1 MQHDLK
7 LSHNIYKDAKRGTY
21 YFRIKYYEKTGE
33 RKEIKRTGYKQRKE
47 AVRACNAYMDEI
59 EGIGKI
65 NQLPFDELVQEYV
78 EWYSAR
84 RKASSL
90 KSLKTHANNH
100 LLPFFKSMDVFN
112 MTTQDIMKFQN
123 KKMKEAHSGEYL
135 KKMHVFLVSILNH
148 AMKYHDLKQ
157 NVASL
162 VGNFEIETQKR
173 LNYWTLEQF
182 NQFHN
187 MLPNIQQKV
196 FFKLLFMS
204 GARKGEIRALT
215 WDDVN
220 FDDDYIHINKT
231 DYHGIVTAPKTKA
244 SIRDIYLPTHMMDD
258 LQEYLNWYKDNNIY
272 KSNYV
277 LFGTFFKAFS
287 ESAVDRWFTGT
298 LKKLDETLPDGE
310 TFPRIVIHELRHSH
324 ASMLINHGA
333 SPMIIAQ
340 RLGHTSTEE
349 VTSRYGHLYPS
360 TQKEIIKYL

>member
-7 LSHNIYKDAKRGTY
+7 LSHNIYKDAKRDTY
-21 YFRIKYYEKTGE
+21 YFRIKYYDKTNT

-47 AVRACNAYMDEI
+47 AVKACNAYMDEI

-90 KSLKTHANNH
+90 KSLKTHTNNH

-123 KKMKEAHSGEYL
+123 KKMKEGRSAEYL

-148 AMKYHDLKQ
+148 AMKYHDLGR

-182 NQFHN
+182 NQFHD
-187 MLPNIQQKV
+187 MLPNLQQKV
-196 FFKLLFMS
+196 FFKLLFIS

-231 DYHGIVTAPKTKA
+231 DYHGEVTAPKTKA
-244 SIRDIYLPTHMMDD
+244 ATRDIYLPTHMMDD
-258 LQEYLNWYKDNNIY
+258 LRNYLIWYKENNIY
-272 KSNYV
+272 KDNYV
-277 LFGTFFKAFS
+277 LFGTFFKALS
-287 ESAVDRWFTGT
+287 ESTIDRWFTGT
-298 LKKLDETLPDGE
+298 LKVLDDELPEGQ

-324 ASMLINHGA
+324 ASMLVNHGA
-333 SPMIIAQ
+333 SLMIIAQ
-340 RLGHTSTEE
+340 RLGHSSIEE
-349 VTSRYGHLYPS
+349 VSSRYGHLYPS

>member
-1 MQHDLK
+1 
-7 LSHNIYKDAKRGTY
+7 
-21 YFRIKYYEKTGE
+21 
-33 RKEIKRTGYKQRKE
+33 
-47 AVRACNAYMDEI
+47 MDEL

-90 KSLKTHANNH
+90 KSLKTHTNNH

-196 FFKLLFMS
+196 FFKLLFTS

-244 SIRDIYLPTHMMDD
+244 STRDIYLPAHMMDD
-258 LQEYLNWYKDNNIY
+258 LQEYLNWYKENNIY

-287 ESAVDRWFTGT
+287 ESAIDRWFTGT

-324 ASMLINHGA
+324 CAMLVNHGA
-333 SPMIIAQ
+333 SLMIIAQ
-340 RLGHTSTEE
+340 RLGHSSIEE
-349 VTSRYGHLYPS
+349 VSSRYGHLYPS